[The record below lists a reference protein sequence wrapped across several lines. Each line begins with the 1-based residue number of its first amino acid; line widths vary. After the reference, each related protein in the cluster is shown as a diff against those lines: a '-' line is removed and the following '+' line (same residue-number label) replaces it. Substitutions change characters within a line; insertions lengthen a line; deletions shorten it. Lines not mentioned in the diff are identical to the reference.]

1 MRFVKPYIRSKS
13 YLKKKRIIRI
23 YIGSLIILSIIVVY
37 FIVNK
42 NKSNST
48 PNTETTKV
56 IKSEPEKRGKNKK
69 PNEPKQTPPKVSK
82 RENTNEKK
90 KDSVGIYLN
99 RGIEQYKKGYYD
111 QAIANYT
118 RAIEINPKFDVA
130 YYNRGSTYYKKGDH
144 HRGIYDLQ
152 MACKL
157 GNKNACEFL
166 ERIKSQLESDI
177 NNALRNSGLKRITAE
192 VNDSLEVTLKG
203 SAESISEKY
212 RAFEMVNKFVE
223 IKRVVDKIFVVES
236 K

>member
-1 MRFVKPYIRSKS
+1 
-13 YLKKKRIIRI
+13 
-23 YIGSLIILSIIVVY
+23 
-37 FIVNK
+37 
-42 NKSNST
+42 
-48 PNTETTKV
+48 
-56 IKSEPEKRGKNKK
+56 
-69 PNEPKQTPPKVSK
+69 
-82 RENTNEKK
+82 
-90 KDSVGIYLN
+90 VGIYLN
-99 RGIEQYKKGYYD
+99 RGIAQYKKGDYD

-118 RAIEINPKFDVA
+118 RAIEINPNYAKAYFYRGLAYQDKGDYDRAIADYTKAIEINPKLDIAYNNRGLAYQDKGDYDRAIADYTKAIEINPKFDVA

-144 HRGIYDLQ
+144 HRGIYDMQ

-166 ERIKSQLESDI
+166 ERIKSKLESDI

-203 SAESISEKY
+203 SAESISEKN
-212 RAFEMVNKFVE
+212 RAFEIVNKFVG